1 MPITTFR
8 TLVATLLLLS
18 APCVAVAGFKEGLS
32 AYYFGNY
39 ATALKEFRPL
49 AEGGQPEAQFYLG
62 VMYYSGKAVPQDYA
76 EAVRRYGA
84 AAEGGS
90 AGARCKRGWVQA

>member
-32 AYYFGNY
+32 AYVDKRTPKF
-39 ATALKEFRPL
+39 K
-49 AEGGQPEAQFYLG
+49 GQ
-62 VMYYSGKAVPQDYA
+62 
-76 EAVRRYGA
+76 
-84 AAEGGS
+84 
-90 AGARCKRGWVQA
+90 